1 MMWIIFDTEQPPYF
15 NKLIFQGGV
24 CVDDSFLY
32 EGRRRNFMSTT
43 AFRVLMTGNEKSAE
57 VFSALDDLE
66 ARRDEFR
73 VNRTLKLSTFNRIAV
88 KVVGGTVFLSTV
100 HFLTAIGF
108 RRSYMTPNPSKA
120 YFVLVRLLKRRG
132 LNTSAC
138 FLKWGKSKYA
148 HISVYGAL
156 TLFKTEFGPFR
167 DKVKIDRLRNEIL
180 ASLKENG
187 LAYQE
192 SNPENEKRRV
202 LGGVDDARMRR
213 DPNFAYLGKNFPPIR
228 FEIPSQVKLSCL
240 RDKLLCWI
248 HHQFPP

>member
-1 MMWIIFDTEQPPYF
+1 MI
-15 NKLIFQGGV
+15 
-24 CVDDSFLY
+24 Y
-32 EGRRRNFMSTT
+32 EIRTYTLKPRSM
-43 AFRVLMTGNEKSAE
+43 AE
-57 VFSALDDLE
+57 VEKRWAECYPVRRQYSE
-66 ARRDEFR
+66 A
-73 VNRTLKLSTFNRIAV
+73 A
-88 KVVGGTVFLSTV
+88 G
-100 HFLTAIGF
+100 
-108 RRSYMTPNPSKA
+108 
-120 YFVLVRLLKRRG
+120 
-132 LNTSAC
+132 
-138 FLKWGKSKYA
+138 
-148 HISVYGAL
+148 
-156 TLFKTEFGPFR
+156 LFKTEFGPFR